1 MLCKPYS
8 SSKFICSSKLLV
20 VYTVISIILY
30 GCAVSVQNEPYPYYN
45 SSEIEVM
52 HDLIKEG
59 RTTESALLKQLGR
72 PTSEGTDNL
81 GRKKWMYLSNPNR
94 GKEVRLDVI
103 FDKNGVVTDYRL
115 DGGNGGFFGK

>member
-1 MLCKPYS
+1 M
-8 SSKFICSSKLLV
+8 
-20 VYTVISIILY
+20 LY
-30 GCAVSVQNEPYPYYN
+30 GCAVSVQNESYSYYG

-59 RTTESALLKQLGR
+59 RTTESELLKQLGR

-81 GRKKWMYLSNPNR
+81 GRKKWMYLSHPGR

-115 DGGNGGFFGK
+115 DGEGSEFFGR